1 MSSFSSSSASSS
13 SSLHEVILTSS
24 PEGPITAYNPSS
36 GAILAHFSGSRSPRR
51 GLTFAGKPFIAA
63 SHISP
68 TTGSGSVH
76 LYNLWSST
84 PLHNIPVPEPVAP
97 LATTADGSYLFT
109 GGLSGNVYAISVPK
123 GDILRSFSAHDK
135 PVSCLKI
142 SPDGSLLISGGDDGV
157 IATVPIFQLV
167 DEHTDDK
174 NPDDLMLQKFV
185 AHNDSVTAITCCMG
199 SCNSIII
206 SCSMDYTCKFW
217 RLLNGT
223 HLSTVTFPCAIMG
236 LALDPTETDF
246 FAAGSDGLIYKGLL
260 KYQSRQQMHKGQ
272 ELVTLANR
280 HDGVVVSVMMM
291 NEGKNLVSAAEDGSV
306 YIWEIEKR
314 QVVMV
319 LKNELAGSISEM
331 VIATGIGGSQLEN
344 VMTVAEKDRSKA
356 IDMLESA
363 IAMYERLLELILKE
377 AIAMAGTAA
386 SNTIEKEKD
395 GIKMFLLGGGWG
407 GVESLFS
414 EISMPRTSIL
424 LGTRDRPNL
433 IGEPNES
440 QSRPDYVLRKH

>member
-13 SSLHEVILTSS
+13 SSLNEVILTSS

-199 SCNSIII
+199 SFNSIII

-331 VIATGIGGSQLEN
+331 VIATGIGGSRGCGVVKTGKAGNDSGGGVFEMYGEKLLDLSIKNTIELEN

-395 GIKMFLLGGGWG
+395 GM
-407 GVESLFS
+407 
-414 EISMPRTSIL
+414 
-424 LGTRDRPNL
+424 
-433 IGEPNES
+433 
-440 QSRPDYVLRKH
+440 